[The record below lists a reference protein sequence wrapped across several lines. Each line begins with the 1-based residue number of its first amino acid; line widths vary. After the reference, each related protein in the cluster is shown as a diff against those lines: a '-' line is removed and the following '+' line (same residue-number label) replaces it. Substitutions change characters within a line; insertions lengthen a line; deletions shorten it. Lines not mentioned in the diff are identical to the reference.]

1 MYRELLA
8 IARELAMRDAG
19 RPRTES
25 LARAISTACY
35 AVCHALAEFC
45 GREMIGA
52 WAPWQ
57 PFRHVYRSLDHGNA
71 RKVFEGLGGNADF
84 GTETTLF
91 GEAFLLLQRLRH
103 AADYDP
109 GYRTVRREVPNP
121 IERAEEAV
129 GVLGRLPPAERKL
142 LAARLIGRARTT

>member
-1 MYRELLA
+1 MYGELFA

-19 RPRTES
+19 RPKKES
-25 LARAISTACY
+25 LARAISTAYY
-35 AVCHALAEFC
+35 AVFHALAEFC
-45 GREMIGA
+45 SREMIGA

-71 RKVFEGLGGNADF
+71 RKVFEGLRGSADF
-84 GTETTLF
+84 GQDIKLF

-109 GYRTVRREVPNP
+109 GYRTARREALNL

-129 GVLGRLPPAERKL
+129 RLLGQLSPAERKL